1 MESVVFS
8 SKAYKKNAK
17 RVEQLWSD
25 CGDMMYSLTPKC
37 RQLGLGEQV
46 SDFATTV
53 LIFLP
58 SGERRCDVMIVACMS
73 FEILTW
79 ESSRFQLWSGH

>member
-17 RVEQLWSD
+17 RVEQLWGD
-25 CGDMMYSLTPKC
+25 CGDKMYSLTPKR

-46 SDFATTV
+46 SDMFRSNLAV
-53 LIFLP
+53 LQ
-58 SGERRCDVMIVACMS
+58 
-73 FEILTW
+73 
-79 ESSRFQLWSGH
+79 QLS